1 MTFSEYLEDLCR
13 RHRLVK
19 HSDDEVHFSDLADDA
34 QNKYAHSMNY
44 PCVVLDEGDFDIRGA
59 EGQPEMV
66 DVCSVLFLTHVRD
79 SADADEVKG
88 AFALTRRICLDFLK
102 KFVRDRKAGT
112 RPLTRFKAVGSQG
125 TRIYLQDAG
134 LYGYIL
140 MFEHPEIFIDKDCDN
155 SFEE

>member
-1 MTFSEYLEDLCR
+1 MTFSEYIEDLCR

-66 DVCSVLFLTHVRD
+66 DRCCSSPMCVTLLM
-79 SADADEVKG
+79 
-88 AFALTRRICLDFLK
+88 LTR
-102 KFVRDRKAGT
+102 
-112 RPLTRFKAVGSQG
+112 
-125 TRIYLQDAG
+125 
-134 LYGYIL
+134 
-140 MFEHPEIFIDKDCDN
+140 
-155 SFEE
+155 